1 VQKKLYMRALINLRG
16 VKFTG
21 KALQLRRRAQRS
33 FTSSY
38 YLTTAS
44 GKRQRVCISA
54 FISILGIGS
63 KQLKL
68 LNAFC
73 WANPGGGVP
82 EDGRGKHGN
91 RPNKIPNEI
100 VDRIDAHILAFP
112 RETSHY
118 SLSSAADRFLDP
130 ELSVRIM
137 WKLYLDMYE
146 PHTVPPPD
154 EAGEDERRADAAP
167 LSKLADATRQQRKP
181 QVTYGTL
188 TAITSN
194 TPLT

>member
-1 VQKKLYMRALINLRG
+1 M
-16 VKFTG
+16 
-21 KALQLRRRAQRS
+21 
-33 FTSSY
+33 
-38 YLTTAS
+38 
-44 GKRQRVCISA
+44 
-54 FISILGIGS
+54 
-63 KQLKL
+63 

-73 WANPGGGVP
+73 WANPGGAVP

-91 RPNKIPNEI
+91 RPNRIPSEI
-100 VDRIDAHILAFP
+100 VDRIDTHIKGFP

-118 SLSSAADRFLDP
+118 SLSTAADRFLDP

-167 LSKLADATRQQRKP
+167 LSKLADAARQQRKP